1 MRCLNCMKEF
11 EESYGVCPHCGYV
24 PGADPKEPFQ
34 LRPGVKLAGRYLIG
48 TAVGVGGFGITYRAW
63 DERLNQVIAV
73 KEYYPSANGIVNRNP
88 GEEKVIVYSGAR
100 RTEFEKGKQRFLSE
114 ARNMA
119 KFSTHPNIVHVYDF
133 FEANGTAYITMEFL
147 DGISYK
153 QFIASNEGRIPVE
166 TARNVT
172 LSVLDA
178 LREIHKVGIIHRD
191 ISPDNIFITND
202 GIIKLIDFGA
212 ARFSTGEEEKTL
224 SVILKPGY
232 APPEQYRSRSRQG
245 PWTDIY
251 AVGAMFFRAV
261 TGRMPDESVNRMVKD
276 EMPSPRELNQEVPE
290 NINNAIMRAMA
301 VNQELRFKNVDQFA
315 EAIKNPIPVRGVEEE
330 LSRRKGMRIGGILVG
345 LGIAAA
351 IGGFG
356 VHSYLR
362 RAHANDL
369 APAGIVVWYP
379 YSGEEVR
386 TWTDGSWD
394 TAPDEADAG
403 FEEIFETFKAVESN
417 AAVSVTAVAMPETVY
432 AEALRSAIDQGS
444 APTVFDSTFLSAEYN
459 DKLAPLDETIG
470 LMDMSQYWILDRYE
484 TLFPQHKHLPLTFS
498 VPVVYA
504 NPVLAEDHP
513 AEITSAADLQKVTE
527 ADCGYAVSEELYDR
541 WNASFQG
548 LSGKNGYDSFL
559 KNTLTKEQE
568 ALPYEEQSDIM
579 LDGKVGYYLSD
590 SSEYVKIQK
599 DMAGLYTPVL
609 VTAPEAELAL
619 TNVWSVSAAAA
630 PEEQRAGMRLLYFM
644 LSDKDQQTI
653 SIQNGLGLPVHKG
666 ALTAYEEINTEF
678 AGVER
683 CAGTLG
689 VTAPW
694 EQ

>member
-11 EESYGVCPHCGYV
+11 DEAYGVCPHCGYV
-24 PGADPKEPFQ
+24 PGSDPKEPFQ

-48 TAVGVGGFGITYRAW
+48 TSVGVGGFGITYRAW
-63 DERLNQVIAV
+63 DERLNQIIAV

-191 ISPDNIFITND
+191 ISPDNIFITHD

-276 EMPSPRELNQEVPE
+276 EMPSPRELNPEVPE

-301 VNQELRFKNVDQFA
+301 VNQELRFRNVDQFA

-330 LSRRKGMRIGGILVG
+330 LSRRKGMRIGGVIIG

-369 APAGIVVWYP
+369 APAAILVWYP

-386 TWTDGSWD
+386 TWTDGTWD

-403 FEEIFETFKAVESN
+403 FEEVFETFKAVESN
-417 AAVSVTAVAMPETVY
+417 AAVSVTAIAMPETVY
-432 AEALRSAIDQGS
+432 AEALQSAIDKGS
-444 APTVFDSTFLSAEYN
+444 VPTVFDSTYLPAEYN
-459 DKLAPLDETIG
+459 GSLAPLDDTIG
-470 LMDMSQYWILDRYE
+470 LMDMSQYWILDGYE
-484 TLFPQHKHLPLTFS
+484 TLFPQHKHMPLTFS

-504 NPVLAEDHP
+504 NPVLVDPVP
-513 AEITSAADLQKVTE
+513 AEIGSADELKLVTE
-527 ADCGYAVSEELYDR
+527 SGSGYAVSEDLADM
-541 WNASFQG
+541 WSGSFPWITAE
-548 LSGKNGYDSFL
+548 KGYGDFL
-559 KNTLTKEQE
+559 KNTLTEEQE
-568 ALPYEEQSDIM
+568 ALPYEEQSAIM
-579 LDGKVGYYLSD
+579 LDGKVGCYLSD

-609 VTAPEAELAL
+609 VKAPEAKLML
-619 TNVWSVSAAAA
+619 TNVWSVSAAAS

-653 SIQNGLGLPVHKG
+653 SIQNGMGLPVHKG
-666 ALTAYEEINTEF
+666 ALQAYEDINTEF
-678 AGVER
+678 SGVES
-683 CAGTLG
+683 CVGILG
-689 VTAPW
+689 VTAEW